1 MCFTYAV
8 VTILFLF
15 LSRVNRAFTQFFV
28 RKVYVNYIKFK
39 NGGNIDEIARSTGN
53 KLVGKRE
60 TISRRWEIRSI
71 RYWAVSVNDKVKSYT
86 VVY

>member
-1 MCFTYAV
+1 M
-8 VTILFLF
+8 
-15 LSRVNRAFTQFFV
+15 
-28 RKVYVNYIKFK
+28 NYIKFK

-71 RYWAVSVNDKVKSYT
+71 RYWAVSVNDKVVTQLSINLDIYGEYLTILEHKLIY
-86 VVY
+86 